1 MPKIRQVYLQT
12 TIQQFACPLTT
23 CVDARQASAG
33 DAMAASTAICTTFAQ
48 DGLGKAQLSP

>member
-23 CVDARQASAG
+23 CVDACHAFAG

>member
-1 MPKIRQVYLQT
+1 MPKIRQVYLQS

-33 DAMAASTAICTTFAQ
+33 DAMAASNAICMTFAQ
-48 DGLGKAQLSP
+48 NGLGKAQVSP